1 MIIDALI
8 SLPVAVLTAIISL
21 LPDYTGLPSGM
32 SSALDYVL
40 NFTLQV
46 GDILPTQTIWAVIL
60 ATLTL
65 EVAIMAFNS
74 LAWLFHWKQPKS

>member
-1 MIIDALI
+1 MITDILI
-8 SLPVAVLTAIISL
+8 NIPIVLLTAVIEL